1 MKQAPTTSEILGAEQ
16 GATNIPSPI
25 RSPAVP
31 YTTWEGASVA
41 SSQGL
46 GEGAAV
52 QGGDGEDDDGGGE
65 DDDGGG
71 EDDDGD
77 DDGGDDEGDDG
88 DDDDDDGGEGDE
100 S

>member
-31 YTTWEGASVA
+31 LTTLEGASAA

-52 QGGDGEDDDGGGE
+52 QGGGGE
-65 DDDGGG
+65 DVDGGG

-88 DDDDDDGGEGDE
+88 DDDDDDGGEGDDG
-100 S
+100 